1 MLSYDEYV
9 ESLRTIDPPLLVP
22 LISHYPEFFKKLVE
36 EILGEE
42 FTLVDEDTRWQLVE
56 ERPEIYKAYDVI
68 VQNKEGR
75 FGVIKL
81 RADNVDYDSWD
92 SIRIK
97 RSMIS

>member
-1 MLSYDEYV
+1 MKNW
-9 ESLRTIDPPLLVP
+9 LRR
-22 LISHYPEFFKKLVE
+22 F
-36 EILGEE
+36 LGEE

-56 ERPEIYKAYDVI
+56 ECPEIYKAYDVI

-97 RSMIS
+97 RSMMS

>member
-9 ESLRTIDPPLLVP
+9 ESLRPIDPPLLVP

-97 RSMIS
+97 RSMMS

>member
-1 MLSYDEYV
+1 MLSYEEYV
-9 ESLRTIDPPLLVP
+9 KSLRPIDPPLLVP

-97 RSMIS
+97 RSMMS

>member
-9 ESLRTIDPPLLVP
+9 ESLRPIDPPLLVP

-75 FGVIKL
+75 FGVIKI

-97 RSMIS
+97 RSMMS

>member
-1 MLSYDEYV
+1 MLSYEEYV
-9 ESLRTIDPPLLVP
+9 KSLRPIDPPLLVP
-22 LISHYPEFFKKLVE
+22 LISHCPEFFEKLVE

-56 ERPEIYKAYDVI
+56 ECPEIYKAYDVI
-68 VQNKEGR
+68 VQNNEGR

-97 RSMIS
+97 RSMMS

>member
-1 MLSYDEYV
+1 MLSYEEYV
-9 ESLRTIDPPLLVP
+9 KSLRPIDPPLLVP
-22 LISHYPEFFKKLVE
+22 LISHCPEFFEKLVE

-56 ERPEIYKAYDVI
+56 EYPEIYKAYDVI

-97 RSMIS
+97 RSMMS

>member
-1 MLSYDEYV
+1 MLSYEEYV
-9 ESLRTIDPPLLVP
+9 KSLRPIDPPLLVP

-56 ERPEIYKAYDVI
+56 ECPEIYKAYDVI

-97 RSMIS
+97 RSMMS

>member
-1 MLSYDEYV
+1 MLSDDEYV
-9 ESLRTIDPPLLVP
+9 ESLRPIDPPLLVP

-97 RSMIS
+97 RSMMS

>member
-9 ESLRTIDPPLLVP
+9 ESLRPIDPPLLVP